1 MSQLTHLNAAGE
13 AHMVDVSEKEIT
25 SRTATA
31 QSVVQLSPRVIAAIS
46 SETLAKGDLFG
57 AARIAGIQAAKK
69 CSELIPLCHA
79 LPLTKIAVD
88 IEIVNDSIFIKG
100 LCKTNAVTGVE
111 MEALSAVSVA
121 ALTIY
126 DMCKGL
132 DKGITI
138 RDVRLLSKTGGKSSD
153 WSSEEN
159 SFG

>member
-1 MSQLTHLNAAGE
+1 MSQFTHLNAAGE

-25 SRTATA
+25 SRTAIA

-79 LPLTKIAVD
+79 LPLTKITVD
-88 IEIVNDSIFIKG
+88 IEIVNDSIVIKG

-159 SFG
+159 SFD

>member
-1 MSQLTHLNAAGE
+1 MSQLTHLNAAGA

-88 IEIVNDSIFIKG
+88 IEIVNDSIVIKG
-100 LCKTNAVTGVE
+100 LCKTNAATGVE

-159 SFG
+159 SFD